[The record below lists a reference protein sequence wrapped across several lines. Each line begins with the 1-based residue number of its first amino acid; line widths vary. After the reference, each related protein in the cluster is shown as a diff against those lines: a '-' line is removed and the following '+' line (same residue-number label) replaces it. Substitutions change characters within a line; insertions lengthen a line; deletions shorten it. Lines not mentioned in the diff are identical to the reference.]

1 MTSSNKDK
9 QLYNEP
15 TLQSEKNLEHFKMME
30 DLFNSSGRVIEGQNR
45 RISKICVE
53 ASIK

>member
-1 MTSSNKDK
+1 MTSSNKGQ

-30 DLFNSSGRVIEGQNR
+30 DLFNSSESQEGQNR
-45 RISKICVE
+45 RISKFCRG
-53 ASIK
+53 KH